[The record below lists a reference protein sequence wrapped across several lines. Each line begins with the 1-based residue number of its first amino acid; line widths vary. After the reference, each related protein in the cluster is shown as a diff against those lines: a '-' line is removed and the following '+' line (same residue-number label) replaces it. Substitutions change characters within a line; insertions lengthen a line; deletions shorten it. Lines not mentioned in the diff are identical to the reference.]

1 LFKICVLASTSK
13 GNSTFIRIKDT
24 TFLIDAGI
32 SAREISK
39 RIREIGEKVS
49 DLSGIIISHEHND
62 HIKGIKALVK
72 HNRIKCYLS
81 DETFV
86 KMKNK
91 FRNIDIE
98 LIEIGKAFNLS
109 SSSLEVIPYESSHDS
124 IDPLVFRI
132 DYNKIPL
139 IGFITDCGFLNT
151 YLIDGFRGVKIL
163 FIESNH
169 SFDHLLR
176 STYPEFLK
184 VRILG
189 RKGHLSNWAAGEFI
203 YEVKPQI
210 AILGH
215 ISEENNSP
223 EEALAEIETV
233 LAAKERFNLPFLV
246 VSSNSSRSPVIKGKL

>member
-1 LFKICVLASTSK
+1 MFKVCVLGSTSK
-13 GNSTFIRIKDT
+13 GNSTFIKINT
-24 TFLIDAGI
+24 TSFLIDAGI
-32 SAREISK
+32 SARVISK
-39 RIREIGEKVS
+39 RIREIGENVS
-49 DLSGIIISHEHND
+49 DLAGIIITHEHND
-62 HIKGIKALVK
+62 HIKGIKALAK
-72 HNRIKCYLS
+72 NNRINCYLS
-81 DETFV
+81 DETFG

-91 FRNIDIE
+91 LKNIDIE
-98 LIEIGKAFNLS
+98 LIEIGKSFSLNSSNL
-109 SSSLEVIPYESSHDS
+109 EIIPYESSHDS
-124 IDPLVFRI
+124 VDPLVFRI
-132 DYNKIPL
+132 DYHQIPL
-139 IGFITDCGFLNT
+139 IGYITDCGFLNT

-169 SFDHLLR
+169 SFDHLLQ
-176 STYPEFLK
+176 SSYPEFLK

-233 LAAKERFNLPFLV
+233 LAVKERFNLPFLV
-246 VSSNSSRSPVIKGKL
+246 ISPNGSRSTVIKGKL